1 MNSIFLLT
9 NSCKKYKEESSYNEG
24 LKHAVIYRIILQY
37 LQRKKII
44 VINGTLFL
52 VTSFIIF
59 TLIMSLRKYQSKE
72 KKRTD
77 RIMIGTRIFK
87 IHPYYARDRF
97 NNK

>member
-1 MNSIFLLT
+1 M
-9 NSCKKYKEESSYNEG
+9 NSCKKYKEESSHNEG

-44 VINGTLFL
+44 VVNGTLFL

-59 TLIMSLRKYQSKE
+59 TLTTSFRKYQNKE

-77 RIMIGTRIFK
+77 RIMIGIRIFK
-87 IHPYYARDRF
+87 IHPYYARDT
-97 NNK
+97 